1 MRVLIFLIFL
11 IFCSI
16 SFGQINFYKTYS
28 GSGYDK
34 AEGIA
39 QLEDSS
45 YIITGSSSS
54 WSGNSDA
61 FLLHL
66 DSLGNYLW
74 SRNFGG
80 QESDCGKRVLYNSD
94 LGFYVAGYS
103 NSYNSSGDFDAYLL
117 KTDLNGNDLWHKTY
131 GKSTSWERINDAV
144 MTLDSGIIM
153 VGETVNMSNDNSDV
167 YIIRTTKDGDTLWT
181 KNIGG
186 IGKDYA
192 NSIIKLGNNYL
203 VGGQYFIPDSNMV
216 KGFVMELNDQGGVL
230 RFDTI
235 SDKTGN
241 YYVTDLSLGVGKY
254 YVIGYRE
261 YAGNNN
267 DYYGV
272 YDLSGNLINH
282 YTFVYS
288 GYTTILSQGAYIS
301 ANDRVAI
308 GYQTINPGTNQDAFD
323 LSIAYYYPQNLFYI
337 APIWSAAISNY
348 GLDQLNDLIPTSDG
362 AFITIG
368 FNSIVDDGIVQPNG
382 GSNIFVAKVGPDNV
396 FPNAFGT
403 ILNQLV
409 NIPESAS
416 EGTISVYPNPFSDVL
431 HIEINQQENKTI
443 ELINH
448 LGQIVLQ
455 ETGIGA
461 LQLNTSG
468 LAEGMYLLTI
478 DGLVYKIIKR

>member
-1 MRVLIFLIFL
+1 
-11 IFCSI
+11 
-16 SFGQINFYKTYS
+16 
-28 GSGYDK
+28 
-34 AEGIA
+34 
-39 QLEDSS
+39 
-45 YIITGSSSS
+45 
-54 WSGNSDA
+54 
-61 FLLHL
+61 
-66 DSLGNYLW
+66 
-74 SRNFGG
+74 
-80 QESDCGKRVLYNSD
+80 
-94 LGFYVAGYS
+94 
-103 NSYNSSGDFDAYLL
+103 
-117 KTDLNGNDLWHKTY
+117 
-131 GKSTSWERINDAV
+131 
-144 MTLDSGIIM
+144 
-153 VGETVNMSNDNSDV
+153 
-167 YIIRTTKDGDTLWT
+167 
-181 KNIGG
+181 
-186 IGKDYA
+186 
-192 NSIIKLGNNYL
+192 
-203 VGGQYFIPDSNMV
+203 MV